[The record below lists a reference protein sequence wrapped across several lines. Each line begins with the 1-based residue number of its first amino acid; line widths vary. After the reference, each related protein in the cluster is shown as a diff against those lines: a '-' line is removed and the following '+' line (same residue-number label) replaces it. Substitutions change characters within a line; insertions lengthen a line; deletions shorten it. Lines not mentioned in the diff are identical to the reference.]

1 MDPTVAVGLVSLLAA
16 VLVPVVAKILAGKK
30 DSAAEGRLNHDELQ
44 EDLAALREEFRL
56 YKEETRLHQKGI
68 TAQVGYQ
75 GRVIRHLDDEVIQ
88 LRQGVEAGH
97 VPPLPPRPP
106 WPSDI
111 GEGSP

>member
-16 VLVPVVAKILAGKK
+16 VLVPVIAKILAGKK

-56 YKEETRLHQKGI
+56 YKREI
-68 TAQVGYQ
+68 TAQVNYQ

-88 LRQGVEAGH
+88 LRQGIEAGM

-106 WPSDI
+106 WPTDI
-111 GEGSP
+111 GHGDRI